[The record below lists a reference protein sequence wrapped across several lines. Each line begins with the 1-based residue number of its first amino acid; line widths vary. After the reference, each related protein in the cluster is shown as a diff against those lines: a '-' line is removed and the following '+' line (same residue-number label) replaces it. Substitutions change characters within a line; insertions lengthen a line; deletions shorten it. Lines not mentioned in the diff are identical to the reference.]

1 MTRYR
6 KLLLTAATTAAA
18 PLKAGRRAP
27 SITHTRREDIFAM
40 VVGTLFV
47 SFGIT
52 LYGQAGLVTGSTAG
66 MAFLLHYATGLP
78 FGVGFFL
85 INLPFYTFAVLRMGW
100 SFALRTF
107 CAVGLVSAFSML
119 HPKFLQLGGAQPFY
133 TAIFGGLLIGT
144 GSIVLFRHRASL
156 GGVNIVAL
164 YVQDKTGFPAGKLQM
179 MVDICVVAAALF
191 VVSPMAIV
199 ASILGAV
206 ALNLVIALNHKPGRY
221 MGI

>member
-6 KLLLTAATTAAA
+6 KLPLTSSASAAA
-18 PLKAGRRAP
+18 PLQAGRRAP
-27 SITHTRREDIFAM
+27 SISHSRREDLFAI
-40 VVGTLFV
+40 VIGTLFV

-85 INLPFYTFAVLRMGW
+85 INLPFYAFAVIRMGW
-100 SFALRTF
+100 NFALRTF
-107 CAVGLVSAFSML
+107 CSVALVSAFSL
-119 HPKFLQLGGAQPFY
+119 VHPKFVQFNGAEPFY

-164 YVQDKTGFPAGKLQM
+164 YVQDKFGFPAGKLQM
-179 MVDICVVAAALF
+179 CVDICVVFAALF
-191 VVSPMAIV
+191 VVSPMAIL
-199 ASILGAV
+199 ASIIGAV
-206 ALNLVIALNHKPGRY
+206 ALNLVIAMNHKPGRY

>member
-18 PLKAGRRAP
+18 PLKAGRRVP
-27 SITHTRREDIFAM
+27 SITHSRREDLFAL

-85 INLPFYTFAVLRMGW
+85 INMPFYAFAVLRMGW
-100 SFALRTF
+100 SFALRTL
-107 CAVGLVSAFSML
+107 CSVSLVSAFSLL
-119 HPKFLQLGGAQPFY
+119 HPKFLQFSGAEPFY
-133 TAIFGGLLIGT
+133 TAIFGGLLIGVGT
-144 GSIVLFRHRASL
+144 IVLFRHKASL

-164 YVQDKTGFPAGKLQM
+164 YVQDKFGFPAGKLQM
-179 MVDICVVAAALF
+179 CVDVCVVFAAFF
-191 VVSPMAIV
+191 VVSPMAIL

>member
-6 KLLLTAATTAAA
+6 KLPMNASTSAA
-18 PLKAGRRAP
+18 PLAAARRVP
-27 SITHTRREDIFAM
+27 SVTHSRREDLFAL

-47 SFGIT
+47 SFGIA
-52 LYGQAGLVTGSTAG
+52 LYNQAGLVTGGTAG

-85 INLPFYTFAVLRMGW
+85 INVPFYAMAVLRMGW
-100 SFALRTF
+100 PFALRTF
-107 CAVGLVSAFSML
+107 AAVALVSGFSLL
-119 HPKFLQLGGAQPFY
+119 HPKFLQLGAAEPFY
-133 TAIFGGLLIGT
+133 TAVLGGLLIGT

-164 YVQDKTGFPAGKLQM
+164 YAQEKFGFPAGKLQM
-179 MVDICVVAAALF
+179 AVDVCVVFAALF
-191 VVSPMAIV
+191 VVSPMAIL